1 VQTDVQP
8 ATARREGHP
17 GRSRWTLYGV
27 LVGSIVVLDQ
37 VTKVVVQQTL
47 IPYRP
52 VEVLGDI
59 FRLTYI
65 YNPGAAFGLNLG
77 PHSRFI
83 FLGLSMVAVVV
94 LFYLYRSTPV
104 EDWMRRV
111 AVSLV
116 TAGAIGNAIDRVRSP
131 EGVIDFLDFGI
142 GNLRW
147 PVFNVAD
154 IAVTL
159 GALMLAVSLW
169 REGSDDA
176 DRPGPD

>member
-1 VQTDVQP
+1 MQTDVRP
-8 ATARREGHP
+8 AGSGPKAGQRE
-17 GRSRWTLYGV
+17 SRWTLYGI

-37 VTKVVVQQTL
+37 VTKIIVQQTL

-52 VEVLGDI
+52 VEVIGDF

-65 YNPGAAFGLNLG
+65 YNPGAAFGLSLG
-77 PHSRFI
+77 PYSRFI
-83 FLGLSMVAVVV
+83 FLALSIVAVVV
-94 LFYLYRSTPV
+94 LFFLYRSTPV

-131 EGVIDFLDFGI
+131 EGVIDFLDFGL
-142 GNLRW
+142 GTLRW

-154 IAVTL
+154 IGVTI

-169 REGSDDA
+169 REDPGGEDPARSD
-176 DRPGPD
+176 